1 MILADK
7 IIYLRKKAG
16 WSQEELA
23 EKMGVSRQSISKW
36 EGALSVPD
44 MNRILR
50 LSELFD
56 VSTDYLLR
64 DEIEEEEKNPATD
77 EKVAD
82 ETGEKLVPVS
92 MELANDYLAHCQR
105 ASVPTAFGV
114 FLCIMSP
121 VFLLLLAG
129 AGEAGLIPLTEDQ
142 GALLG
147 TTILILLIVAAVS
160 IFVINGHY
168 DEKYEFLEKE
178 ALDTAYG
185 VDGMVRDR
193 KQKYERSHVKKLTVG
208 RGAVRGL
215 LHPHFPDDP
224 SVRGRKCDGA
234 DRGNSTA
241 SVSGGHRCVPYC
253 TYLYRLGRLPG
264 SSGRGGLYPDR
275 QEAEQADQRDL
286 LGLRDSCVSAGQLP
300 DYGVA
305 HHMGDLAGGRDR
317 VGCSQQ
323 HLPEPGRAVTFKIL
337 AGERPRSGSFF
348 FYSILYQD
356 RKYGKFVLSKAA
368 GISPPSYAARESGS
382 SKASFSEVRSTACNQ
397 RMISL

>member
-1 MILADK
+1 M
-7 IIYLRKKAG
+7 
-16 WSQEELA
+16 
-23 EKMGVSRQSISKW
+23 
-36 EGALSVPD
+36 
-44 MNRILR
+44 
-50 LSELFD
+50 D

-193 KQKYERSHVKKLTVG
+193 KQKIREKSCEEADRW

-241 SVSGGHRCVPYC
+241 SVLVATGVFLIVHTCIVWDGYQVLLEEGDYTRIAKKQNKRISGIYWGCV
-253 TYLYRLGRLPG
+253 TAVYLL
-264 SSGRGGLYPDR
+264 
-275 QEAEQADQRDL
+275 
-286 LGLRDSCVSAGQLP
+286 VSFLTMEWRITWVIWPVAG
-300 DYGVA
+300 
-305 HHMGDLAGGRDR
+305 DR

-337 AGERPRSGSFF
+337 AGGATPLRIFLFLFPSCTKTESMVNL
-348 FYSILYQD
+348 FYLRRLAYRHMI
-356 RKYGKFVLSKAA
+356 R
-368 GISPPSYAARESGS
+368 R
-382 SKASFSEVRSTACNQ
+382 RQ
-397 RMISL
+397 RIW